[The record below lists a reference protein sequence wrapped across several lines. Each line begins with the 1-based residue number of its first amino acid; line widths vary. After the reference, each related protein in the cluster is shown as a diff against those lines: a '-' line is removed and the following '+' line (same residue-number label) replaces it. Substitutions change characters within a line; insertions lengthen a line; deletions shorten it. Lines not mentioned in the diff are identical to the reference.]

1 MEYIEIVGNRAAGSR
16 HERVNC
22 WSVSGDVVIG
32 AVQPQ
37 SMRTGSKIETLQT
50 LTSAC
55 DAARSQGRRIVH
67 CHGVF
72 DLLHVG
78 HLRYFQ
84 EAKAMGDV
92 LVVTLTTDAFVNKGP
107 HRPAFP
113 EQLRAEVIAGL
124 ECVDFVAI
132 NPHPTAVEAIRLIR
146 PDVYVKGPD
155 YADKS
160 KDLTGKIHEEEEAVR
175 AVGGRI
181 AFTTG
186 EIFSSTSLINQ
197 HMSTLPPEVQAYLA
211 DFSRRHPA
219 SEVLDYV
226 QKAKGLRVLLVG
238 EPIIDEY
245 VYCEAIGKSSKE
257 PTMVVKR
264 LSEEKFAGGILA
276 AANHV
281 SSFCDEV
288 GVITQ
293 LGTENSHEAFIESKL
308 RHNIKR
314 IFLHR
319 KNSPTIV
326 KRRLVENYFF
336 LKLME
341 VYEINDAA
349 LAPEDD
355 DAVCQALMEH
365 VPKYDLV
372 IVIDFGHSMLSERAR
387 KILRERA
394 KFLVVNAQCNAGNLG
409 HHALSK
415 YPGVDYMTATETE
428 VRIES
433 RDRHGDV
440 KALTQEVYDKLG
452 CKRLVVTRGKNGCLC
467 CDPQEGLIQIPAVAG
482 KVVDRIGAGDA
493 FLSVSALL
501 AAQGAPMDVVGFA
514 GNAAGALAVA
524 TVGNREPID
533 RVAYFKQIESLL
545 K

>member
-1 MEYIEIVGNRAAGSR
+1 MASPG
-16 HERVNC
+16 
-22 WSVSGDVVIG
+22 
-32 AVQPQ
+32 
-37 SMRTGSKIETLQT
+37 KITNLEGLEP
-50 LTSAC
+50 LFSAL
-55 DAARSQGRRIVH
+55 RKEGQKIVH

-92 LVVTLTTDAFVNKGP
+92 LVVTLTTDRFVNKGP

-113 EQLRAEVIAGL
+113 EQLRAEVLAGL
-124 ECVDFVAI
+124 ECVDFVSI
-132 NPHPTAVEAIRLIR
+132 NPHPTAVEAIRAIK

-186 EIFSSTSLINQ
+186 EMFSSTSLINQ
-197 HMSTLPPEVQAYLA
+197 HMSTLPPDVQAYLA
-211 DFSRRHPA
+211 DFGRRHPVA
-219 SEVLDYV
+219 EVLDYV
-226 QKAKGLRVLLVG
+226 EKAKGLKVLLVG

-281 SSFCDEV
+281 ASFCDEV

-293 LGTENSHEAFIESKL
+293 LGTENSHEAFIEGKL
-308 RHNIKR
+308 RPNIKR

-349 LAPEDD
+349 LSPEED

-394 KFLVVNAQCNAGNLG
+394 KFLAVNAQCNAGNLG

-415 YPGVDYMTATETE
+415 YLAVDYMTATETE

-440 KALTQEVYDKLG
+440 KALTQEVYGKLG
-452 CKRLVVTRGKNGCLC
+452 CKRLIVTRGKNGCLC
-467 CDPQEGLIQIPAVAG
+467 CDPQEGLIHIPAVAG

-524 TVGNREPID
+524 TVANREPID

>member
-1 MEYIEIVGNRAAGSR
+1 
-16 HERVNC
+16 VNGITRKVTQLE
-22 WSVSGDVVIG
+22 SLG
-32 AVQPQ
+32 AV
-37 SMRTGSKIETLQT
+37 
-50 LTSAC
+50 C
-55 DAARSQGRRIVH
+55 AATRARGRRIVH

-84 EAKAMGDV
+84 EAKSLGDV
-92 LVVTLTTDAFVNKGP
+92 LVVTLTTDKFVNKGP

-132 NPHPTAVEAIRLIR
+132 NPHPTAVEAILAIR

-155 YADKS
+155 YADRS
-160 KDLTGKIHEEEEAVR
+160 KDLTGKIHDEEETVKR
-175 AVGGRI
+175 VGGRI

-186 EIFSSTSLINQ
+186 ATFSSTSLVNQ
-197 HMSTLPPEVQAYLA
+197 HMSTLPPDVQAYLA
-211 DFSRRHPA
+211 DFARRHPA
-219 SEVLDYV
+219 GEVLDFV
-226 QKAKGLRVLLVG
+226 EKARGLKVLLIG

-264 LSEEKFAGGILA
+264 LSDEKFAGGILA

-281 SSFCDEV
+281 ASFCDEV
-288 GVITQ
+288 ACLAQ

-308 RHNIKR
+308 RPNVKR

-341 VYEINDAA
+341 VYEINDAP
-349 LAPEDD
+349 LTPEED
-355 DAVCQALMEH
+355 DAVCQALLEH
-365 VPKYDLV
+365 VPKYDVV
-372 IVIDFGHSMLSERAR
+372 IVIDFGHAMLTERAR
-387 KILRERA
+387 KIICERGT
-394 KFLVVNAQCNAGNLG
+394 FLAVNAQCNAGNLG

-415 YPGVDYMTATETE
+415 YPGADYMTATETE

-440 KALTQEVYDKLG
+440 QALTREVYEKLG
-452 CKRLVVTRGKNGCLC
+452 CRRLVVTRGKNGCLC

-524 TVGNREPID
+524 TVANRDPID
-533 RVAYFKQIESLL
+533 RVAYLRQVESLL

>member
-1 MEYIEIVGNRAAGSR
+1 VKPASGSDKNGSLLHVSEGLARLRA
-16 HERVNC
+16 
-22 WSVSGDVVIG
+22 
-32 AVQPQ
+32 
-37 SMRTGSKIETLQT
+37 
-50 LTSAC
+50 
-55 DAARSQGRRIVH
+55 QGRRIVH

-92 LVVTLTTDAFVNKGP
+92 LVVTLTTDRFVNKGP

-113 EQLRAEVIAGL
+113 EQLRAEVLAGL

-132 NPHPTAVEAIRLIR
+132 NPHPTAVEAIRLIK
-146 PDVYVKGPD
+146 PDIYVKGPD
-155 YADKS
+155 YADMA
-160 KDLTGKIHEEEEAVR
+160 KDVTGKIHEEEAAVKE
-175 AVGGRI
+175 VGGRI

-186 EIFSSTSLINQ
+186 QIFSSTSLINQ

-211 DFSRRHPA
+211 DFGRRHPA
-219 SEVLDYV
+219 SELTGYLE
-226 QKAKGLRVLLVG
+226 KARGLKVLLIG

-264 LSEEKFAGGILA
+264 LSDEKFAGGILA

-281 SSFCDEV
+281 ASFCDEV
-288 GVITQ
+288 ACLTQ

-308 RHNIKR
+308 RPNVKR

-341 VYEINDAA
+341 VYEINDAP
-349 LAPEDD
+349 LAREED

-365 VPKYDLV
+365 VPKYDVV

-387 KILRERA
+387 RIIRERA
-394 KFLVVNAQCNAGNLG
+394 KFLAVNAQCNAGNLG

-415 YPGVDYMTATETE
+415 YQGVDYMTATETE

-440 KALTQEVYDKLG
+440 KALTREVYDKLG

-467 CDPQEGLIQIPAVAG
+467 CDPQDGLIHIPAVAG

-493 FLSVSALL
+493 FLSVSALF
-501 AAQGAPMDVVGFA
+501 AAQQAPMDVVGFA

-524 TVGNREPID
+524 TVANRDPID
-533 RVAYFKQIESLL
+533 RIAYVKQIESLL

>member
-1 MEYIEIVGNRAAGSR
+1 MHAKVSSLEQLAA
-16 HERVNC
+16 
-22 WSVSGDVVIG
+22 
-32 AVQPQ
+32 
-37 SMRTGSKIETLQT
+37 
-50 LTSAC
+50 AC
-55 DAARSQGRRIVH
+55 AAARAQGRRIVH

-84 EAKAMGDV
+84 EARALGDV
-92 LVVTLTTDAFVNKGP
+92 LVVTLTTDKFVNKGP

-132 NPHPTAVEAIRLIR
+132 NPHPTAVEAILAIR

-155 YADKS
+155 YADMS
-160 KDLTGKIHEEEEAVR
+160 KDVTGKIHDEEEAVKS
-175 AVGGRI
+175 VGGRI

-186 EIFSSTSLINQ
+186 ATFSSTSLINQ
-197 HMSTLPPEVQAYLA
+197 HMSTLPPEVQAYLT
-211 DFSRRHPA
+211 DFARRHPA
-219 SEVLDYV
+219 GEVRDFV
-226 QKAKGLRVLLVG
+226 EKAKGLKVLLIG

-264 LSEEKFAGGILA
+264 LSEERFAGGILA

-281 SSFCDEV
+281 ASFCDEV
-288 GVITQ
+288 ACLTQ

-308 RHNIKR
+308 RPNVKQ

-319 KNSPTIV
+319 ENSPTIV

-341 VYEINDAA
+341 VYEINDAP
-349 LAPEDD
+349 LSSDED

-365 VPKYDLV
+365 VPKYDVV

-387 KILRERA
+387 KIIRERA
-394 KFLVVNAQCNAGNLG
+394 RFLAVNAQCNAGNLG

-415 YPGVDYMTATETE
+415 YPGADYMTATETE

-440 KALTQEVYDKLG
+440 QTVTREVYEKLG
-452 CKRLVVTRGKNGCLC
+452 CNRLVVTRGKNGCLC
-467 CDPQEGLIQIPAVAG
+467 CDPQEGLIHIPAVAG

-501 AAQGAPMDVVGFA
+501 AAQGAPLDVVGFA

-524 TVGNREPID
+524 TVANRDPID
-533 RVAYFKQIESLL
+533 RVAFLRQIESLL

>member
-1 MEYIEIVGNRAAGSR
+1 MTGKRQTLAGL
-16 HERVNC
+16 
-22 WSVSGDVVIG
+22 GDVLAQVREQRRRV
-32 AVQPQ
+32 VQ
-37 SMRTGSKIETLQT
+37 
-50 LTSAC
+50 
-55 DAARSQGRRIVH
+55 

-78 HLRYFQ
+78 HLRYFR

-92 LVVTLTTDAFVNKGP
+92 LIVTLTADRFVNKGP

-113 EQLRAEVIAGL
+113 EELRAELIAGL
-124 ECVDFVAI
+124 ECVDHVVI
-132 NPHPTAVEAIRLIR
+132 NPHPTAVEAISQIR

-155 YADKS
+155 YADRS
-160 KDLTGKIHEEEEAVR
+160 KDITGKIHEEEEAVR
-175 AVGGRI
+175 SVGGRI
-181 AFTTG
+181 AFSTG
-186 EIFSSTSLINQ
+186 ETFSSTSLINQ
-197 HMSTLPPEVQAYLA
+197 HMSTLAPETQAYLA
-211 DFSRRHPA
+211 DFSRRYPA
-219 SEVLDYV
+219 AQVRNYV
-226 QKAKGLRVLLVG
+226 EAAKGMKVPLVG
-238 EPIIDEY
+238 ESIIDEY
-245 VYCEAIGKSSKE
+245 MYCEAIGKSSKE

-293 LGTENSHEAFIESKL
+293 LGTDNSHEAFIESKL
-308 RHNIKR
+308 RPNIKR
-314 IFLHR
+314 IFLQR
-319 KNSPTIV
+319 RNSPTIV

-349 LAPEDD
+349 LPAEDD

-372 IVIDFGHSMLSERAR
+372 IVIDFGHSMLSERSRTIVRDRAR
-387 KILRERA
+387 
-394 KFLVVNAQCNAGNLG
+394 FLAVNAQCNAGNLG

-415 YPGVDYMTATETE
+415 YPGAGYMTATESE

-440 KALTQEVYDKLG
+440 RSLTREVFDKLG
-452 CKRLVVTRGKNGCLC
+452 CKRLVVTRGKHGCLC
-467 CDPQEGLIQIPAVAG
+467 CEPGEGLIQIPAVAG

-493 FLSVSALL
+493 FLSVSSLL
-501 AAQGAPMDVVGFA
+501 AAQGAPLEMVGFA

-524 TVGNREPID
+524 TVANREPID
-533 RVAYFKQIESLL
+533 RIAYLKQVESLL

>member
-1 MEYIEIVGNRAAGSR
+1 
-16 HERVNC
+16 
-22 WSVSGDVVIG
+22 
-32 AVQPQ
+32 
-37 SMRTGSKIETLQT
+37 
-50 LTSAC
+50 
-55 DAARSQGRRIVH
+55 
-67 CHGVF
+67 
-72 DLLHVG
+72 
-78 HLRYFQ
+78 
-84 EAKAMGDV
+84 
-92 LVVTLTTDAFVNKGP
+92 
-107 HRPAFP
+107 
-113 EQLRAEVIAGL
+113 
-124 ECVDFVAI
+124 
-132 NPHPTAVEAIRLIR
+132 
-146 PDVYVKGPD
+146 
-155 YADKS
+155 
-160 KDLTGKIHEEEEAVR
+160 
-175 AVGGRI
+175 
-181 AFTTG
+181 
-186 EIFSSTSLINQ
+186 
-197 HMSTLPPEVQAYLA
+197 MSTLPPDVQAYLA
-211 DFSRRHPA
+211 EFSRRHPA
-219 SEVLDYV
+219 AQVLDYV
-226 QKAKGLRVLLVG
+226 QKAKGLKVLLVG

-281 SSFCDEV
+281 AGFCDEV
-288 GVITQ
+288 ACITQ
-293 LGTENSHEAFIESKL
+293 LGTDNSHEAFIESKL
-308 RHNIKR
+308 RPNVKR

-349 LAPEDD
+349 LSPEED

-394 KFLVVNAQCNAGNLG
+394 KFLAVNAQCNAGNLG

-415 YPGVDYMTATETE
+415 YPKADYLTATERE
-428 VRIES
+428 VRIEA
-433 RDRHGDV
+433 RDRHGDISR
-440 KALTQEVYDKLG
+440 LTQEVFDALG
-452 CKRLVVTRGKNGCLC
+452 CGRLIVTRGKNGCLC
-467 CDPQEGLIQIPAVAG
+467 CDPRDGLMQVPAVAG

-501 AAQGAPMDVVGFA
+501 SVQGAPLDVVGFA

-524 TVGNREPID
+524 TVANREPID
-533 RVAYFKQIESLL
+533 RVAYCKQIESLL

>member
-1 MEYIEIVGNRAAGSR
+1 
-16 HERVNC
+16 
-22 WSVSGDVVIG
+22 VSGIH
-32 AVQPQ
+32 
-37 SMRTGSKIETLQT
+37 SKVSSLESVGT
-50 LTSAC
+50 AC
-55 DAARSQGRRIVH
+55 ATARAQGRRIVH

-84 EAKAMGDV
+84 EAKALGDV
-92 LVVTLTTDAFVNKGP
+92 LVVTLTTDKFVNKGP

-113 EQLRAEVIAGL
+113 EQLRAEVIAAL

-132 NPHPTAVEAIRLIR
+132 NPHPTAVEAIHAIR

-155 YADKS
+155 YADMA
-160 KDLTGKIHEEEEAVR
+160 KDVTGKIHEEEEAVR
-175 AVGGRI
+175 SVGGRI

-186 EIFSSTSLINQ
+186 ATFSSTSLINQ

-211 DFSRRHPA
+211 DFARRHPA
-219 SEVLDYV
+219 SEVLDFV
-226 QKAKGLRVLLVG
+226 EKAKGLKVLLVG

-264 LSEEKFAGGILA
+264 LAEEKFAGGILA

-281 SSFCDEV
+281 ASFCDEV
-288 GVITQ
+288 ACLSQ

-308 RHNIKR
+308 RPAIKR
-314 IFLHR
+314 IFVHR

-349 LAPEDD
+349 LTPEED
-355 DAVCQALMEH
+355 DAVCQSLMEN
-365 VPKYDLV
+365 VPKYDVV
-372 IVIDFGHSMLSERAR
+372 IVIDFGHSMLTERAR
-387 KILRERA
+387 KIIRERA
-394 KFLVVNAQCNAGNLG
+394 RFLAVNAQCNAGNLG

-415 YPGVDYMTATETE
+415 YPKADYLTATERE
-428 VRIES
+428 IRIEA
-433 RDRHGDV
+433 RDRHGDISR
-440 KALTQEVYDKLG
+440 LTQEVFDKLG
-452 CKRLVVTRGKNGCLC
+452 CQRLVVTRGKNGCLC
-467 CDPQEGLIQIPAVAG
+467 CDPQEGLIHIPAVAG

-524 TVGNREPID
+524 TVANRDPID
-533 RVAYFKQIESLL
+533 RVAYFRHIESLL

>member
-1 MEYIEIVGNRAAGSR
+1 MAVSTSAKIVPLTALPGSLDRQRAA
-16 HERVNC
+16 
-22 WSVSGDVVIG
+22 
-32 AVQPQ
+32 
-37 SMRTGSKIETLQT
+37 
-50 LTSAC
+50 
-55 DAARSQGRRIVH
+55 GRRIVH

-78 HLRYFQ
+78 HIRYFQ
-84 EAKAMGDV
+84 EAKALGDV
-92 LVVTLTTDAFVNKGP
+92 LVVTLTTDRFVNKGP

-113 EQLRAEVIAGL
+113 EQLRAEVLAGL

-132 NPHPTAVEAIRLIR
+132 NPHPTAVEAIKAIR

-160 KDLTGKIHEEEEAVR
+160 KDVTGKIHEEEAAVQE
-175 AVGGRI
+175 VGGKI

-197 HMSTLPPEVQAYLA
+197 HMSTLPPEVQAWVTGFA
-211 DFSRRHPA
+211 RRHPPA
-219 SEVLDYV
+219 EVLHYLE
-226 QKAKGLRVLLVG
+226 QARGLKVLLVG

-245 VYCEAIGKSSKE
+245 LYCEAIGKSSKE
-257 PTMVVKR
+257 PTMVVKQ
-264 LSEEKFAGGILA
+264 LSSEKFAGGILA

-281 SSFCDEV
+281 SQFCDQAAC
-288 GVITQ
+288 ITQ
-293 LGTENSHEAFIESKL
+293 IGTENSHEAFIENKL
-308 RHNIKR
+308 RPNVR
-314 IFLHR
+314 RLFLHR
-319 KNSPTIV
+319 RNSPTIV

-349 LAPEDD
+349 LTPEEDEI
-355 DAVCQALMEH
+355 VCQALMEH

-372 IVIDFGHSMLSERAR
+372 IVIDFGHSMLSEQAR
-387 KILRERA
+387 RILRERA
-394 KFLVVNAQCNAGNLG
+394 KFLAVNAQCNAGNLG

-415 YPGVDYMTATETE
+415 YPGADYMTATERE
-428 VRIES
+428 IRIEA
-433 RDRHGDV
+433 RDRHGDIA
-440 KALTQEVYDKLG
+440 KLTRAVYEQLG
-452 CKRLVVTRGKNGCLC
+452 CKRLVVTRGKHGCLC
-467 CDPQEGLIQIPAVAG
+467 CDPHDGLIHIPAVAG

-493 FLSVSALL
+493 FLSVSALF
-501 AAQGAPMDVVGFA
+501 AAQQAPMDVVGFA

-524 TVGNREPID
+524 TVANRDPID
-533 RVAYFKQIESLL
+533 RVAYVKHIASLL

>member
-1 MEYIEIVGNRAAGSR
+1 
-16 HERVNC
+16 
-22 WSVSGDVVIG
+22 
-32 AVQPQ
+32 
-37 SMRTGSKIETLQT
+37 
-50 LTSAC
+50 
-55 DAARSQGRRIVH
+55 
-67 CHGVF
+67 
-72 DLLHVG
+72 
-78 HLRYFQ
+78 
-84 EAKAMGDV
+84 MGEL
-92 LVVTLTTDAFVNKGP
+92 LVVTLTTDRFVNKGP

-113 EQLRAEVIAGL
+113 EQLRAEVLAGL

-132 NPHPTAVEAIRLIR
+132 NPHPTAVEAILAIR

-155 YADKS
+155 YADMS
-160 KDLTGKIHEEEEAVR
+160 QDVTGKIREEEEAVKS
-175 AVGGRI
+175 VGGRI
-181 AFTTG
+181 AFTGG
-186 EIFSSTSLINQ
+186 EVFSSTSLINQ

-211 DFSRRHPA
+211 DFARRHPA
-219 SEVLDYV
+219 AELAGYLE
-226 QKAKGLRVLLVG
+226 KARGLKVLLIG

-264 LSEEKFAGGILA
+264 LAEEKFAGGILA

-281 SSFCDEV
+281 ASFCDEV
-288 GVITQ
+288 GCITQ
-293 LGTENSHEAFIESKL
+293 LGTDNSHEGFIENKL
-308 RHNIKR
+308 RPTVKR
-314 IFLHR
+314 LFLHR

-341 VYEINDAA
+341 VYEINDAP
-349 LAPEDD
+349 LSSDED
-355 DAVCQALMEH
+355 DAVCQALMEQ
-365 VPKYDLV
+365 VPKYDVV

-387 KILRERA
+387 RIIRERA
-394 KFLVVNAQCNAGNLG
+394 RFLAVNAQCNAGNLG

-433 RDRHGDV
+433 RDRHGDIQ
-440 KALTQEVYDKLG
+440 ALTREVYDKLG

-467 CDPQEGLIQIPAVAG
+467 CDPHLGLMHIPAVAG

-501 AAQGAPMDVVGFA
+501 AAQQAPIDVVGFA

-524 TVGNREPID
+524 TVANRDPID
-533 RVAYFKQIESLL
+533 RIAYLRQIESLL

>member
-1 MEYIEIVGNRAAGSR
+1 MHAKVSSVDQLAA
-16 HERVNC
+16 
-22 WSVSGDVVIG
+22 
-32 AVQPQ
+32 
-37 SMRTGSKIETLQT
+37 
-50 LTSAC
+50 AC
-55 DAARSQGRRIVH
+55 AAARAQGRRIVH

-84 EAKAMGDV
+84 EAKALGDV
-92 LVVTLTTDAFVNKGP
+92 LVVTLTTDKFVNKGP

-113 EQLRAEVIAGL
+113 EQLRAEVLAGL
-124 ECVDFVAI
+124 ECVDFVGI
-132 NPHPTAVEAIRLIR
+132 NPHPTAVEAILAIR

-155 YADKS
+155 YADMS
-160 KDLTGKIHEEEEAVR
+160 KDMTGQIHEEEEAVKS
-175 AVGGRI
+175 VGGRI
-181 AFTTG
+181 AFTSG

-211 DFSRRHPA
+211 DFARRHPA
-219 SEVLDYV
+219 GEVLDFID
-226 QKAKGLRVLLVG
+226 QARRLKVLLIG

-288 GVITQ
+288 ACLTL
-293 LGTENSHEAFIESKL
+293 LGTENSHEAFIEGRL
-308 RHNIKR
+308 RPNVKR

-319 KNSPTIV
+319 RNSPTIV

-349 LAPEDD
+349 LSPEED

-365 VPKYDLV
+365 VPKYDVV
-372 IVIDFGHSMLSERAR
+372 IVIDFGHAMLGERAR
-387 KILRERA
+387 KIIRERA
-394 KFLVVNAQCNAGNLG
+394 KFLAVNAQCNAGNLG

-415 YPGVDYMTATETE
+415 YPGVDYMTATEME

-440 KALTQEVYDKLG
+440 QALTREVYDKLG
-452 CKRLVVTRGKNGCLC
+452 CQRLIVTRGKNGCLC
-467 CDPQEGLIQIPAVAG
+467 FDPREGLVQIPAVAG
-482 KVVDRIGAGDA
+482 RVVDRIGAGDA

-501 AAQGAPMDVVGFA
+501 AAQGAPIDVVGFA

-524 TVGNREPID
+524 TVANRNPID
-533 RVAYFKQIESLL
+533 RVAYLRHIESLL

>member
-1 MEYIEIVGNRAAGSR
+1 LPPERISERTPRVLPLADLAGLVAQLR
-16 HERVNC
+16 
-22 WSVSGDVVIG
+22 
-32 AVQPQ
+32 
-37 SMRTGSKIETLQT
+37 GS
-50 LTSAC
+50 
-55 DAARSQGRRIVH
+55 GRRVVH

-84 EAKAMGDV
+84 EAKGMGDV
-92 LVVTLTTDAFVNKGP
+92 LVVTLTTDRFVNKGP
-107 HRPAFP
+107 HRPAFT
-113 EQLRAEVIAGL
+113 EQLRAEVLAGL

-146 PDVYVKGPD
+146 PDIYVKGPD
-155 YADKS
+155 YADMAR
-160 KDLTGKIHEEEEAVR
+160 DLTGKIREEEQAVTS
-175 AVGGRI
+175 VGGRL
-181 AFTTG
+181 AFTSGAT
-186 EIFSSTSLINQ
+186 FSSTQLINQ

-211 DFSRRHPA
+211 DFGRRHPA
-219 SEVLDYV
+219 GEIIDYLDR
-226 QKAKGLRVLLVG
+226 ARGLKVLLVG

-264 LSEEKFAGGILA
+264 LADEKFAGGILA

-281 SSFCDEV
+281 AGFCDEV
-288 GVITQ
+288 ACITQ
-293 LGTENSHEAFIESKL
+293 LGTENSHEAFIEGKL
-308 RHNIKR
+308 RPNVKR
-314 IFLHR
+314 ILLHR
-319 KNSPTIV
+319 RNSPTIV

-341 VYEINDAA
+341 VYEINDAP
-349 LAPEDD
+349 LAPEEDE
-355 DAVCQALMEH
+355 AVCQALMEH

-372 IVIDFGHSMLSERAR
+372 IVIDFGHSMLTERAR
-387 KILRERA
+387 RIIRERA
-394 KFLVVNAQCNAGNLG
+394 RFLAVNAQCNAGNLG

-415 YPGVDYMTATETE
+415 YPAADYMTATETE

-440 KALTQEVYDKLG
+440 AALTQEVYDKLG
-452 CKRLVVTRGKNGCLC
+452 CRRLIVTRGKRGCIGR
-467 CDPQEGLIQIPAVAG
+467 DPEEGSVTVPAFAG

-501 AAQGAPMDVVGFA
+501 AAQQAPLEVVGFA

-524 TVGNREPID
+524 TVANRDPID
-533 RVAYFKQIESLL
+533 RVAYLKEIESLL

>member
-1 MEYIEIVGNRAAGSR
+1 MSTRDKIKLLPDLATTLAGLR
-16 HERVNC
+16 
-22 WSVSGDVVIG
+22 G
-32 AVQPQ
+32 
-37 SMRTGSKIETLQT
+37 
-50 LTSAC
+50 
-55 DAARSQGRRIVH
+55 QGRKVVH

-92 LVVTLTTDAFVNKGP
+92 LVVTLTTDKFVNKGP

-113 EQLRAEVIAGL
+113 EQLRAEALAGL

-132 NPHPTAVEAIRLIR
+132 NPHPTAVEAIRLLK

-155 YADKS
+155 YADTS
-160 KDLTGKIHEEEEAVR
+160 KDVTGKIHEEEEAVKS
-175 AVGGRI
+175 VGGRI

-211 DFSRRHPA
+211 DFARRHPA
-219 SEVLDYV
+219 REVLDYV
-226 QKAKGLRVLLVG
+226 EKAKGLKVLLVG

-264 LSEEKFAGGILA
+264 LSDEKFAGGILA

-308 RHNIKR
+308 RPNIKR

-349 LAPEDD
+349 LSPEED

-365 VPKYDLV
+365 VPKYDVV
-372 IVIDFGHSMLSERAR
+372 IVIDFGHSMLSQRAR

-394 KFLVVNAQCNAGNLG
+394 KFLAVNAQCNAGNLG

-415 YPGVDYMTATETE
+415 YLGVDYMTATETE

-440 KALTQEVYDKLG
+440 KALTQEVYGKLG
-452 CKRLVVTRGKNGCLC
+452 CKRLIVTRGKNGCLC

-524 TVGNREPID
+524 TVANREPID

>member
-1 MEYIEIVGNRAAGSR
+1 MTANPKITPINRLADGLANLR
-16 HERVNC
+16 
-22 WSVSGDVVIG
+22 D
-32 AVQPQ
+32 
-37 SMRTGSKIETLQT
+37 
-50 LTSAC
+50 
-55 DAARSQGRRIVH
+55 QGRRIVH

-92 LVVTLTTDAFVNKGP
+92 LVVTLTTDKFVNKGP

-113 EQLRAEVIAGL
+113 EQLRAEVLAGL

-132 NPHPTAVEAIRLIR
+132 NPHPTAVEAIRLIK

-160 KDLTGKIHEEEEAVR
+160 KDVTGKIHEEEAAVKE
-175 AVGGRI
+175 VGGRI
-181 AFTTG
+181 AFTSG

-197 HMSTLPPEVQAYLA
+197 HMSTLPPEVQAYLS
-211 DFSRRHPA
+211 DFARRHPA
-219 SEVLDYV
+219 REVLDYV
-226 QKAKGLRVLLVG
+226 EKARGLKVLLIG

-257 PTMVVKR
+257 PTLVVKQ
-264 LSEEKFAGGILA
+264 LSNEKFAGGILA

-281 SSFCDEV
+281 ASFCDEV
-288 GVITQ
+288 GVIAQ
-293 LGTENSHEAFIESKL
+293 LGTEGSHEAFIESRLKPNVRRL
-308 RHNIKR
+308 
-314 IFLHR
+314 FVHR

-326 KRRLVENYFF
+326 KRRFVENYFF
-336 LKLME
+336 LKMLE

-349 LAPEDD
+349 LNPEEDE
-355 DAVCQALMEH
+355 ALCQMLMEH
-365 VPKYDLV
+365 LPKYDLA
-372 IVIDFGHSMLSERAR
+372 IVIDFGHAMLSERAR
-387 KILRERA
+387 TIIRERA
-394 KFLVVNAQCNAGNLG
+394 KFLAVNAQCNAGNLG
-409 HHALSK
+409 HNALSK
-415 YPGVDYMTATETE
+415 YPNAHYMTATETE

-433 RDRHGDV
+433 RDRHGAIRPLA
-440 KALTQEVYDKLG
+440 KEVYEKLG
-452 CKRLVVTRGKNGCLC
+452 CRRLAVTRGKNGCLL
-467 CDPQEGLIQIPAVAG
+467 CDPNDGLIEIPAVAG

-501 AAQGAPMDVVGFA
+501 AAQGAPMEVVGFA

-524 TVGNREPID
+524 TVANRDAID
-533 RVAYFKQIESLL
+533 RVAYVKQIESLL

>member
-1 MEYIEIVGNRAAGSR
+1 
-16 HERVNC
+16 
-22 WSVSGDVVIG
+22 
-32 AVQPQ
+32 
-37 SMRTGSKIETLQT
+37 MR
-50 LTSAC
+50 
-55 DAARSQGRRIVH
+55 
-67 CHGVF
+67 
-72 DLLHVG
+72 
-78 HLRYFQ
+78 
-84 EAKAMGDV
+84 
-92 LVVTLTTDAFVNKGP
+92 
-107 HRPAFP
+107 
-113 EQLRAEVIAGL
+113 
-124 ECVDFVAI
+124 
-132 NPHPTAVEAIRLIR
+132 
-146 PDVYVKGPD
+146 
-155 YADKS
+155 
-160 KDLTGKIHEEEEAVR
+160 
-175 AVGGRI
+175 
-181 AFTTG
+181 
-186 EIFSSTSLINQ
+186 
-197 HMSTLPPEVQAYLA
+197 TLPPDVQAYLA
-211 DFSRRHPA
+211 DFGRRHPA

-226 QKAKGLRVLLVG
+226 QNAKGLKVLLVG

-281 SSFCDEV
+281 AGFCDEV
-288 GVITQ
+288 ACITQ

-308 RHNIKR
+308 RPNVKR

-349 LAPEDD
+349 LSPEED

-394 KFLVVNAQCNAGNLG
+394 KFLAVNAQCNAGNLG

-415 YPGVDYMTATETE
+415 YLGVDYMTATETE

-433 RDRHGDV
+433 RDRHGDLRV
-440 KALTQEVYDKLG
+440 LAQEVYNKLG
-452 CKRLVVTRGKNGCLC
+452 SRRLAVTRGKNGCLC
-467 CDPQEGLIQIPAVAG
+467 CDRQEGLIDIPAVAG

-501 AAQGAPMDVVGFA
+501 AAQGAPLDVVGFA

-524 TVGNREPID
+524 TVANREPID
-533 RVAYFKQIESLL
+533 RVAYCKQIESLL

>member
-1 MEYIEIVGNRAAGSR
+1 MHTKVICLESLGGTLAASR
-16 HERVNC
+16 
-22 WSVSGDVVIG
+22 
-32 AVQPQ
+32 
-37 SMRTGSKIETLQT
+37 T
-50 LTSAC
+50 
-55 DAARSQGRRIVH
+55 QGRRIVH

-72 DLLHVG
+72 DLLHIG

-92 LVVTLTTDAFVNKGP
+92 LVVTLTADTFVNKGS

-113 EQLRAEVIAGL
+113 EQLRAEVLAGL
-124 ECVDFVAI
+124 ECVDVVAI
-132 NPHPTAVEAIRLIR
+132 NPHPTAVEAIHAIR

-155 YADKS
+155 YTDMS
-160 KDLTGKIHEEEEAVR
+160 KDVTGKIHDEEEAVKS
-175 AVGGRI
+175 VGGRI

-186 EIFSSTSLINQ
+186 ATFSSTSLINQ
-197 HMSTLPPEVQAYLA
+197 HMSTLPPDVQAYLA
-211 DFSRRHPA
+211 DFARRHPA
-219 SEVLDYV
+219 GEVLDIV
-226 QKAKGLRVLLVG
+226 EQARGLKVLLIG

-281 SSFCDEV
+281 ASFCDEV
-288 GVITQ
+288 ACLTQ
-293 LGTENSHEAFIESKL
+293 LGTENSHEAFIESRL
-308 RHNIKR
+308 RPNVKR

-319 KNSPTIV
+319 RNSPTIV

-341 VYEINDAA
+341 VYELNDAA
-349 LAPEDD
+349 LSSEEDE
-355 DAVCQALMEH
+355 AVCQALMEH
-365 VPKYDLV
+365 VPKYDVV
-372 IVIDFGHSMLSERAR
+372 IVIDFGHSMLTDRAR
-387 KILRERA
+387 RIIRERS
-394 KFLVVNAQCNAGNLG
+394 KFLAVNAQCNAGNLG
-409 HHALSK
+409 HHTLSK
-415 YPGVDYMTATETE
+415 YPGADYMTATETE

-440 KALTQEVYDKLG
+440 KTLTQEVYEKLG
-452 CKRLVVTRGKNGCLC
+452 CQRLIVTRGKNGCLC
-467 CDPQEGLIQIPAVAG
+467 CQAQEGLIHIPAVAG

-493 FLSVSALL
+493 LLSVSALL
-501 AAQGAPMDVVGFA
+501 AAQGAPIDVVGFA

-524 TVGNREPID
+524 TVANRDPID
-533 RVAYFKQIESLL
+533 RVAYRRQIESLL